1 MAQSSDAMLEK
12 LANRDYQYGFVTDI
26 DADSA
31 PPGLNE
37 DIVRLISAK
46 KGEPKWLLDWRLKAL
61 ARFFE
66 MLERD
71 AQPSW
76 ANVDYPKIDYQDI
89 VYYSAPKP
97 PEKLESLDEV
107 DPQLLETY
115 EKLGISLTEQKRLH
129 GVAVDAVF
137 DSVSVATT
145 YKDELEKQ
153 GIIFCSFS
161 EAVQRRPELIQQYL
175 GSVVPVSDNFF
186 ATLNSAVFT
195 DGSFAYIPKG
205 TRCPMELSTYFRIN
219 AANTGQFERTL
230 LIADEG
236 AYVSYLEGCTA
247 PMRDENQLHA
257 AVVELIALDDAEIKY
272 STIQNW
278 YPGDKNGVGGIYN
291 FVTKRGACRGR
302 RSKISW
308 TQVETGAAI
317 TWKYPSCLLQGDD
330 SVGEFYSVAMTNNC
344 QQADTGTKMIH
355 IGKRTKSTIISKGI
369 SAGRAQNSYR
379 GLVRIQP
386 GAEGARNYSQCDSLL
401 LGDECGAHTFPY
413 LEVKNSSS
421 TVEHEA
427 TTSKIGEDQLFY
439 CRQRGISD
447 EDAISMIVNGFCKQ
461 VLRELPMEFA
471 VEAQNLLGLSLE
483 GSVG

>member
-1 MAQSSDAMLEK
+1 MAESSDAMLEK
-12 LANRDYQYGFVTDI
+12 LADREYGYGFVTDI
-26 DADSA
+26 DADSV
-31 PPGLNE
+31 PPGLSA
-37 DIVRLISAK
+37 DTVRLISYK
-46 KGEPKWLLDWRLKAL
+46 KGEPEWLLDWRLKGL
-61 ARFFE
+61 ERFFD
-66 MLERD
+66 MLERE
-71 AQPSW
+71 AEPTW
-76 ANVDYPKIDYQDI
+76 AKVDYPKIDFQDI
-89 VYYSAPKP
+89 VYYSAPIQKP
-97 PEKLESLDEV
+97 GLGSLDEV
-107 DPQLLETY
+107 DPELLETY

-129 GVAVDAVF
+129 GIAVDAVF

-145 YKDELEKQ
+145 FKGELEKQ

-161 EAVQRRPELIQQYL
+161 EAVQRCPELIQRYL
-175 GSVVPVSDNFF
+175 GSVVPQSDNFY
-186 ATLNSAVFT
+186 AALNAAVFT

-205 TRCPMELSTYFRIN
+205 VRCPMELSTYFRIN

-230 LIADEG
+230 VVADEG

-272 STIQNW
+272 STVQNW

-291 FVTKRGACRGR
+291 FVTKRGACRGV

-308 TQVETGAAI
+308 TQVETGSAI
-317 TWKYPSCLLQGDD
+317 TWKYPSCLLQGDE
-330 SVGEFYSVAMTNNC
+330 SVGEFYSVAMTANR

-355 IGKRTKSTIISKGI
+355 IGKNTTSTIISKGI
-369 SAGRAQNSYR
+369 SAGHAEQSYR

-386 GAEGARNYSQCDSLL
+386 GASGARNYSQCDSLL
-401 LGDECGAHTFPY
+401 LGSTCGAHTFPY
-413 LEVKNSSS
+413 LEVKNSTS

-439 CRQRGISD
+439 CRQRGISE
-447 EDAISMIVNGFCKQ
+447 EDAISMIVNGFCKE